1 MIAWSNTPLVRGRK
15 GNSLLRGHPM
25 KFLIAGLGAALLL
38 AQPAAGQAPAPS
50 DRTADREQITAILA
64 RWERAWN
71 THDMKAFGTMF
82 HDDGTWILWT
92 GAVWVG
98 RRAIED
104 GHAEVHKTIFRNSI
118 QRERLE
124 ELTFVGPDAAV
135 VRFCS
140 TLIGDER
147 APDKLVRSRK
157 FLVVTKRAGVW
168 GVSWGQN
175 TRLADTVPDSECFAE
190 LRKASAGRQVSP
202 GR

>member
-1 MIAWSNTPLVRGRK
+1 MK
-15 GNSLLRGHPM
+15 LL
-25 KFLIAGLGAALLL
+25 FAGLSAVLML
-38 AQPAAGQAPAPS
+38 AQPAASQPPAPP
-50 DRTADREQITAILA
+50 DRAADREQITAILA

-71 THDMKAFGTMF
+71 THDMKSFGTMF

-104 GHAEVHKTIFRNSI
+104 GHAEVHKTIFRNST

-147 APDKLVRSRK
+147 TPDKLVRSRK
-157 FLVVTKRAGVW
+157 FLVVTRRADVW

-175 TRLADTVPDSECFAE
+175 TRLADTVPDSECFSE
-190 LRKASAGRQVSP
+190 LRKAGSGGSDHV
-202 GR
+202 GLF

>member
-1 MIAWSNTPLVRGRK
+1 MASPGGEIMKLVAVGL
-15 GNSLLRGHPM
+15 SL
-25 KFLIAGLGAALLL
+25 ALLL
-38 AQPAAGQAPAPS
+38 TRPADGQAPAAS
-50 DRTADREQITAILA
+50 DRAVDRQQITAILA
-64 RWERAWN
+64 RWETAWN
-71 THDMKAFGTMF
+71 THDMRVFGTMF
-82 HDDGTWILWT
+82 HENGMWILWT

-104 GHAEVHKTIFRNSI
+104 GHAEVHKTVFRNST

-147 APDKLVRSRK
+147 SPEKLVRSRK
-157 FLVVTKRAGVW
+157 FLVVTRRAGVW

-175 TRLADTVPDSECFAE
+175 TRLADTAPDSDCFAE
-190 LRKASAGRQVSP
+190 LRKAHGGP
-202 GR
+202 

>member
-1 MIAWSNTPLVRGRK
+1 
-15 GNSLLRGHPM
+15 M
-25 KFLIAGLGAALLL
+25 KLLIAGLGIALIL
-38 AQPAAGQAPAPS
+38 AKPAACQSPAPH

-104 GHAEVHKTIFRNSI
+104 GHAEVHKTIFRSSI

-124 ELTFVGPDAAV
+124 ELTFVGTDAAV

-140 TLIGDER
+140 TLMGDTR

-157 FLVVTKRAGVW
+157 FLVVTRRAGVW

-190 LRKASAGRQVSP
+190 LRKASAGTGDP
-202 GR
+202 PNK

>member
-1 MIAWSNTPLVRGRK
+1 MSLSNGWKL
-15 GNSLLRGHPM
+15 
-25 KFLIAGLGAALLL
+25 LIAGLGAALIL
-38 AQPAAGQAPAPS
+38 AQPAVGQAPAPA

-71 THDMKAFGTMF
+71 AHDMKAFGDMF

-124 ELTFVGPDAAV
+124 ELTFVGADAAV

-157 FLVVTKRAGVW
+157 FLVVTRRAGAW
-168 GVSWGQN
+168 GVSLGQN
-175 TRLADTVPDSECFAE
+175 TRLADTVPDSECFAD
-190 LRKASAGRQVSP
+190 LRKASAGN
-202 GR
+202 

>member
-1 MIAWSNTPLVRGRK
+1 
-15 GNSLLRGHPM
+15 M
-25 KFLIAGLGAALLL
+25 KFIIAGLGVALII
-38 AQPAAGQAPAPS
+38 AQPAAGQAPAPL

-71 THDMKAFGTMF
+71 THDIKAFGSMF
-82 HDDGTWILWT
+82 HEDGTWILWT

-104 GHAEVHKTIFRNSI
+104 GHAEVHKTIFRSSV

-124 ELTFVGPDAAV
+124 ELTFVGTDAAV

-140 TLIGDER
+140 TLTGDER
-147 APDKLVRSRK
+147 APGKLVRSRK
-157 FLVVTKRAGVW
+157 FLVVTRRAGVW

-190 LRKASAGRQVSP
+190 LQKAKRG
-202 GR
+202 

>member
-1 MIAWSNTPLVRGRK
+1 MK
-15 GNSLLRGHPM
+15 LLIR
-25 KFLIAGLGAALLL
+25 ALGATLLL
-38 AQPAAGQAPAPS
+38 SQLAVGQAPAVP
-50 DRTADREQITAILA
+50 DRTVDREQITAILA

-104 GHAEVHKTIFRNSI
+104 GHAEVHKTIFRSSI

-124 ELTFVGPDAAV
+124 ELTFVGADAAV

-147 APDKLVRSRK
+147 APSKLVRSRK
-157 FLVVTKRAGVW
+157 FLVVTRRAGIW

-175 TRLADTVPDSECFAE
+175 TRLADTVPDSDCFAE
-190 LRKASAGRQVSP
+190 LRKASVGATEPLNKSLERTSE
-202 GR
+202 R

>member
-1 MIAWSNTPLVRGRK
+1 
-15 GNSLLRGHPM
+15 M
-25 KFLIAGLGAALLL
+25 KLLIAGFAAALIL
-38 AQPAAGQAPAPS
+38 AQPAAGQAPAPAAQ
-50 DRTADREQITAILA
+50 TADREQIAAILA
-64 RWERAWN
+64 RWEHAWN
-71 THDMKAFGTMF
+71 THDMKVFGTMF

-104 GHAEVHKTIFRNSI
+104 GHAEVHKTIFRSSI

-147 APDKLVRSRK
+147 APGKLVRSRK
-157 FLVVTKRAGVW
+157 FLVVTRRAGVW

-175 TRLADTVPDSECFAE
+175 TRLADTVPDSECFAD
-190 LRKASAGRQVSP
+190 LRKASTGS
-202 GR
+202 

>member
-1 MIAWSNTPLVRGRK
+1 MKLLVA
-15 GNSLLRGHPM
+15 S
-25 KFLIAGLGAALLL
+25 LGAALLL
-38 AQPAAGQAPAPS
+38 AQPAAGQAQAAH
-50 DRTADREQITAILA
+50 DRAADREQITAILA
-64 RWERAWN
+64 RWEQAWN
-71 THDMKAFGTMF
+71 THDMKAFGSMF
-82 HDDGTWILWT
+82 HEDGTWILWT

-124 ELTFVGPDAAV
+124 ELVFVGPDAAV

-157 FLVVTKRAGVW
+157 FLVVTRRGGVW

-175 TRLADTVPDSECFAE
+175 TRLADTVPDSACFTE
-190 LRKASAGRQVSP
+190 LRKSSERG
-202 GR
+202 

>member
-1 MIAWSNTPLVRGRK
+1 MKLLVAGV
-15 GNSLLRGHPM
+15 GM
-25 KFLIAGLGAALLL
+25 LIL
-38 AQPAAGQAPAPS
+38 AQPAASQAQAVP

-64 RWERAWN
+64 RWEHAWN
-71 THDMKAFGTMF
+71 AHDMKAFGTMF
-82 HDDGTWILWT
+82 HEDGTWILWT

-124 ELTFVGPDAAV
+124 ELAFVGTDAAV

-147 APDKLVRSRK
+147 SPDKLVRSRK
-157 FLVVTKRAGVW
+157 FLVVTRRAGVW

-190 LRKASAGRQVSP
+190 LRKAGER
-202 GR
+202 G

>member
-1 MIAWSNTPLVRGRK
+1 V
-15 GNSLLRGHPM
+15 
-25 KFLIAGLGAALLL
+25 KFLVTAFLASLAL
-38 AQPAAGQAPAPS
+38 AQPAVAQTPASP
-50 DRTADREQITAILA
+50 DRAADRAQITEILT

-82 HDDGTWILWT
+82 HEDGTWILWT

-104 GHAEVHKTIFRNSI
+104 GHAEVHKTIFRNST

-124 ELTFVGPDAAV
+124 ELTFVGTDAAV

-147 APDKLVRSRK
+147 TPDKLVRSRK
-157 FLVVTKRAGVW
+157 FLVVTRRAGVW

-190 LRKASAGRQVSP
+190 LRNAAAVRK
-202 GR
+202 